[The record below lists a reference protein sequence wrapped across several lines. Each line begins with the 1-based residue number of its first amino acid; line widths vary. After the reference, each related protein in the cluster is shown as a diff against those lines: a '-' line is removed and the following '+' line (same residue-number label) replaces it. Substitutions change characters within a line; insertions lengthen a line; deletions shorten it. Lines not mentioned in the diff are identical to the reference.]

1 MVFLKEMYKVL
12 KMIIIVTG
20 GAGFIGS
27 NFIFHMLKNHPND
40 CIICL
45 DKLTYAGNLCTLRPI
60 MNQPNFSF
68 VKADICDRD
77 AIYRIFEDEHP
88 DIVVNFAAESHVD
101 RSIDSPSIFYQ
112 TNVLGTVTLL
122 EACRTYGIKRF
133 HQVSTDEVYGDLPL
147 TAAVSGFKEN
157 DLLRPSSPY
166 SSSKA
171 AADLAVLS
179 YHRTY
184 GIPVTISRSSNNY
197 GKFQHTEKLIPKMI
211 KLALKNKPL
220 PLYGDG
226 SNVRDW
232 LYVHDHCRA
241 IDMILQHG
249 RVGEIYNV
257 GAGEERSNLEIVH
270 LICRILNKPES
281 LIQFVE
287 DRKGHDVR
295 YSLDVSKIHNELG
308 WSPETAFDVGMA
320 ETIQWYEE
328 KYGENSL

>member
-1 MVFLKEMYKVL
+1 M
-12 KMIIIVTG
+12 
-20 GAGFIGS
+20 
-27 NFIFHMLKNHPND
+27 H
-40 CIICL
+40 L

-68 VKADICDRD
+68 VKVDICDRE
-77 AIYRIFEDEHP
+77 AIYRLFAAERP
-88 DIVVNFAAESHVD
+88 DMVVNFAAESHVD

-122 EACRTYGIKRF
+122 EACRIYGIKRF
-133 HQVSTDEVYGDLPL
+133 QQVSTDEVYGDLPL
-147 TAAVSGFKEN
+147 SAAAPGFKET
-157 DLLRPSSPY
+157 DQLRPSSPY

-179 YHRTY
+179 YYRTY

-197 GKFQHTEKLIPKMI
+197 GRFQHPEKLIPKMI
-211 KLALKNKPL
+211 QLALKKKPL

-257 GAGEERSNLEIVH
+257 GSGEERSNLEIVH

-287 DRKGHDVR
+287 DRKAHDIR

-320 ETIQWYEE
+320 KTIQWYEE
-328 KYGENSL
+328 EYGENAL

>member
-1 MVFLKEMYKVL
+1 MKIL
-12 KMIIIVTG
+12 ITG

-68 VKADICDRD
+68 VKVDICDRE
-77 AIYRIFEDEHP
+77 AIYRLFAAERP
-88 DIVVNFAAESHVD
+88 DMVVNFAAESHVD

-122 EACRTYGIKRF
+122 EACRIYGIKRF
-133 HQVSTDEVYGDLPL
+133 QQVSTDEVYGDLPL
-147 TAAVSGFKEN
+147 SAAAPGFKET
-157 DLLRPSSPY
+157 DQLRPSSPY

-197 GKFQHTEKLIPKMI
+197 GRFQHPEKLIPKMI
-211 KLALKNKPL
+211 QLALKKKPL

-241 IDMILQHG
+241 INMILQHG

-257 GAGEERSNLEIVH
+257 GSGEERSNLEIVR
-270 LICRILNKPES
+270 LICRSLNKPES

-295 YSLDVSKIHNELG
+295 YSLDISKIRNELG

-320 ETIQWYEE
+320 KTIQWYEE
-328 KYGENSL
+328 EYGENSL

>member
-1 MVFLKEMYKVL
+1 MLVWETLNYKSMLNFFSTLWEANSLFNCKEV
-12 KMIIIVTG
+12 
-20 GAGFIGS
+20 
-27 NFIFHMLKNHPND
+27 
-40 CIICL
+40 
-45 DKLTYAGNLCTLRPI
+45 
-60 MNQPNFSF
+60 
-68 VKADICDRD
+68 
-77 AIYRIFEDEHP
+77 
-88 DIVVNFAAESHVD
+88 
-101 RSIDSPSIFYQ
+101 
-112 TNVLGTVTLL
+112 
-122 EACRTYGIKRF
+122 
-133 HQVSTDEVYGDLPL
+133 HQVSTDKVYGDLPL
-147 TAAVSGFKEN
+147 SAAAPGFKET
-157 DLLRPSSPY
+157 DQLRPSSPY

-184 GIPVTISRSSNNY
+184 GIPVTIGRSSNNY
-197 GKFQHTEKLIPKMI
+197 GRFQHPEKLIPKMI
-211 KLALKNKPL
+211 QLALKNKPL

-241 IDMILQHG
+241 IYMILQHG

-295 YSLDVSKIHNELG
+295 YSLDISKIRNELG

-320 ETIQWYEE
+320 KTIQWYEE
-328 KYGENSL
+328 EYGENSL

>member
-1 MVFLKEMYKVL
+1 MKIL
-12 KMIIIVTG
+12 ITG

-27 NFIFHMLKNHPND
+27 NFIFYMLKKHPND
-40 CIICL
+40 RIICL
-45 DKLTYAGNLCTLRPI
+45 DKLTYAGNLGAFSSIR
-60 MNQPNFSF
+60 NQPSFRF
-68 VKADICDRD
+68 VKDDICDRE
-77 AIYRIFEDEHP
+77 AVYRLFKDEHP

-101 RSIDSPSIFYQ
+101 CSIDNPSIFYQ

-133 HQVSTDEVYGDLPL
+133 HQVSTDKVYGDLPL
-147 TAAVSGFKEN
+147 SAAVSVFKETE
-157 DLLRPSSPY
+157 LLRPSSTY

-171 AADLAVLS
+171 AAGLAVWS

-184 GIPVTISRSSNNY
+184 GMPVTISRSSNNY
-197 GKFQHTEKLIPKMI
+197 GKFQHPEKLIPKMI
-211 KLALKNKPL
+211 QLAFQDKPL

-232 LYVHDHCRA
+232 LYVDDHCRA

-249 RVGEIYNV
+249 RIGEIYNV
-257 GAGEERSNLEIVH
+257 GSGEERSNLEIVR
-270 LICRILNKPES
+270 LICRSLNKTES

-320 ETIQWYEE
+320 EMIQWYEGA
-328 KYGENSL
+328 YGENAL

>member
-1 MVFLKEMYKVL
+1 MR
-12 KMIIIVTG
+12 
-20 GAGFIGS
+20 A
-27 NFIFHMLKNHPND
+27 
-40 CIICL
+40 C
-45 DKLTYAGNLCTLRPI
+45 
-60 MNQPNFSF
+60 
-68 VKADICDRD
+68 
-77 AIYRIFEDEHP
+77 
-88 DIVVNFAAESHVD
+88 
-101 RSIDSPSIFYQ
+101 
-112 TNVLGTVTLL
+112 LGTLNYKSMLNSFSTLWEQIAFL
-122 EACRTYGIKRF
+122 IVKRF
-133 HQVSTDEVYGDLPL
+133 IKYRLIKFMVICPISRSTW
-147 TAAVSGFKEN
+147 FKET
-157 DLLRPSSPY
+157 DQLRPSSPY
-166 SSSKA
+166 SSLKA

-184 GIPVTISRSSNNY
+184 GIPVTIGRSSNNY
-197 GKFQHTEKLIPKMI
+197 AVQHPEKLIPKMI
-211 KLALKNKPL
+211 QLALKNKPL

-295 YSLDVSKIHNELG
+295 YSLDISKIRNELG

-320 ETIQWYEE
+320 KTIQWYEE
-328 KYGENSL
+328 EYGENSL

>member
-1 MVFLKEMYKVL
+1 MKIL
-12 KMIIIVTG
+12 ITG

-45 DKLTYAGNLCTLRPI
+45 DKLTYAGNLCTLRPV

-68 VKADICDRD
+68 VKADICDRE
-77 AIYRIFEDEHP
+77 AIYRLFAAERP
-88 DIVVNFAAESHVD
+88 DMVVNFAAESHVD

-122 EACRTYGIKRF
+122 EACRIYGIKRF
-133 HQVSTDEVYGDLPL
+133 QQVSTDEVYGDLPL
-147 TAAVSGFKEN
+147 SAAAPGFKET
-157 DLLRPSSPY
+157 DQLRPSSPY

-197 GKFQHTEKLIPKMI
+197 GRFQHPEKLIPKMI
-211 KLALKNKPL
+211 QLALKKKPL

-295 YSLDVSKIHNELG
+295 YSLDVSKIRNELG
-308 WSPETAFDVGMA
+308 WCPETAFDVGMA
-320 ETIQWYEE
+320 KTIQWYEE
-328 KYGENSL
+328 EYGENSL

>member
-1 MVFLKEMYKVL
+1 MKIL
-12 KMIIIVTG
+12 ITG

-68 VKADICDRD
+68 VKADICDKD
-77 AIYRIFEDEHP
+77 AICRIFEAERP
-88 DIVVNFAAESHVD
+88 DMVVNFAAESHVD

-122 EACRTYGIKRF
+122 EACRIYGIKRF
-133 HQVSTDEVYGDLPL
+133 QQVSTDEVYGDLPL
-147 TAAVSGFKEN
+147 SAAAPGFKET
-157 DLLRPSSPY
+157 DQLRPSSPY

-179 YHRTY
+179 YYRTY

-197 GKFQHTEKLIPKMI
+197 GRFQHPEKLIPKMI
-211 KLALKNKPL
+211 QLALKNKPL

-270 LICRILNKPES
+270 LICRTLNKPES

-295 YSLDVSKIHNELG
+295 YSLDISKIRNELG

-320 ETIQWYEE
+320 KTIQWYEE
-328 KYGENSL
+328 EYGENSL

>member
-1 MVFLKEMYKVL
+1 
-12 KMIIIVTG
+12 
-20 GAGFIGS
+20 
-27 NFIFHMLKNHPND
+27 
-40 CIICL
+40 
-45 DKLTYAGNLCTLRPI
+45 

-68 VKADICDRD
+68 VKADICDRE
-77 AIYRIFEDEHP
+77 AIYRLFAAERP
-88 DIVVNFAAESHVD
+88 DMVVNFAAESHVD

-122 EACRTYGIKRF
+122 EACRIYGIKRF
-133 HQVSTDEVYGDLPL
+133 QQVSTDEVYGDLPL
-147 TAAVSGFKEN
+147 SAAAPGFKET
-157 DLLRPSSPY
+157 DQLRPSSPY

-197 GKFQHTEKLIPKMI
+197 GRFQHPEKLIPKMI
-211 KLALKNKPL
+211 QFALKKKPL

-232 LYVHDHCRA
+232 LYVDDHCRA

-295 YSLDVSKIHNELG
+295 YSLDVSKIRNELG
-308 WSPETAFDVGMA
+308 WCPETAFDVGMA
-320 ETIQWYEE
+320 KTIQWYEE
-328 KYGENSL
+328 EYGENAL

>member
-1 MVFLKEMYKVL
+1 MNMKIL
-12 KMIIIVTG
+12 ITG

-45 DKLTYAGNLCTLRPI
+45 DKLTYAGNLCTLRSI

-68 VKADICDRD
+68 VKADIYDRE
-77 AIYRIFEDEHP
+77 AIYRIFAAEHP
-88 DIVVNFAAESHVD
+88 DMVVNFAAESHVD
-101 RSIDSPSIFYQ
+101 RSIDHPSIFYQ

-133 HQVSTDEVYGDLPL
+133 HQVSTDEVYGDFPL
-147 TAAVSGFKEN
+147 IAAVSGFKEN
-157 DLLRPSSPY
+157 DPLRPSSPY

-171 AADLAVLS
+171 AADLVVLS

-197 GKFQHTEKLIPKMI
+197 GKFQHPEKLIPKMI
-211 KLALKNKPL
+211 QFALKNKPL

-232 LYVHDHCRA
+232 LYVDDHCRA

-257 GAGEERSNLEIVH
+257 GSREECSNLEIVR
-270 LICRILNKPES
+270 LISRTLNKPES

>member
-1 MVFLKEMYKVL
+1 
-12 KMIIIVTG
+12 
-20 GAGFIGS
+20 
-27 NFIFHMLKNHPND
+27 
-40 CIICL
+40 
-45 DKLTYAGNLCTLRPI
+45 

-68 VKADICDRD
+68 VKADICDRE
-77 AIYRIFEDEHP
+77 AIYRLFAAERP
-88 DIVVNFAAESHVD
+88 DMVVNFAAESHVA

-122 EACRTYGIKRF
+122 EACRIYGIKRF
-133 HQVSTDEVYGDLPL
+133 QQVSTDEVYGDLPL
-147 TAAVSGFKEN
+147 SAAAPGFKET
-157 DLLRPSSPY
+157 DQLRPSSPY

-197 GKFQHTEKLIPKMI
+197 GRFQHPEKLIPKMI
-211 KLALKNKPL
+211 QFALKKKPL

-295 YSLDVSKIHNELG
+295 YSLDVSKIRNELG
-308 WSPETAFDVGMA
+308 WCPETAFDVGMA
-320 ETIQWYEE
+320 KTIQWYEE
-328 KYGENSL
+328 EYGENAL

>member
-1 MVFLKEMYKVL
+1 MKIL
-12 KMIIIVTG
+12 ITG

-77 AIYRIFEDEHP
+77 AICRIFEAERP
-88 DIVVNFAAESHVD
+88 DMVVNFAAESHVD

-122 EACRTYGIKRF
+122 EACRIYGIKRF
-133 HQVSTDEVYGDLPL
+133 QQVSTDEVYGDLPL
-147 TAAVSGFKEN
+147 SAAAPGFKET
-157 DLLRPSSPY
+157 DQLRPSSPY

-179 YHRTY
+179 YYRTY

-197 GKFQHTEKLIPKMI
+197 GRFQHPEKLIPKMI
-211 KLALKNKPL
+211 QLALKKKPL

-257 GAGEERSNLEIVH
+257 GSGEERSNLEIVH

-295 YSLDVSKIHNELG
+295 YSLDISKIRNELG

-320 ETIQWYEE
+320 KTIQWYEE
-328 KYGENSL
+328 EYGENSL

>member
-1 MVFLKEMYKVL
+1 
-12 KMIIIVTG
+12 
-20 GAGFIGS
+20 
-27 NFIFHMLKNHPND
+27 
-40 CIICL
+40 
-45 DKLTYAGNLCTLRPI
+45 

-68 VKADICDRD
+68 VKADICDRE
-77 AIYRIFEDEHP
+77 AIYRLFAAERP
-88 DIVVNFAAESHVD
+88 DMVVNFAAESHVD

-122 EACRTYGIKRF
+122 EACRIYGIKRF
-133 HQVSTDEVYGDLPL
+133 QQVSTDEVYGDLPL
-147 TAAVSGFKEN
+147 SAAAPGFKET
-157 DLLRPSSPY
+157 DQLRPSSPY

-197 GKFQHTEKLIPKMI
+197 GRFQHPEKLIPKMI
-211 KLALKNKPL
+211 QFALKKKPL

-295 YSLDVSKIHNELG
+295 YSLDVSKIRNELG
-308 WSPETAFDVGMA
+308 WCPETAFDVGMA
-320 ETIQWYEE
+320 KTIQWYEE
-328 KYGENSL
+328 EYGENAL

>member
-1 MVFLKEMYKVL
+1 MLVWETLNYKSMLNFFSTLWEANSLFNCKEV
-12 KMIIIVTG
+12 
-20 GAGFIGS
+20 
-27 NFIFHMLKNHPND
+27 
-40 CIICL
+40 
-45 DKLTYAGNLCTLRPI
+45 
-60 MNQPNFSF
+60 
-68 VKADICDRD
+68 
-77 AIYRIFEDEHP
+77 
-88 DIVVNFAAESHVD
+88 
-101 RSIDSPSIFYQ
+101 
-112 TNVLGTVTLL
+112 
-122 EACRTYGIKRF
+122 
-133 HQVSTDEVYGDLPL
+133 HQVSTDKVYGDLPL
-147 TAAVSGFKEN
+147 SAAAPGFKET
-157 DLLRPSSPY
+157 DQLRPSSPY
-166 SSSKA
+166 SSLKA

-184 GIPVTISRSSNNY
+184 GIPVTIGRSSNNY
-197 GKFQHTEKLIPKMI
+197 GRFQHPEKLIPKMI
-211 KLALKNKPL
+211 QLALKNKPL

-270 LICRILNKPES
+270 LICRTLNKPES

-295 YSLDVSKIHNELG
+295 YSLDISKIRNELG

-320 ETIQWYEE
+320 KTIQWYEE
-328 KYGENSL
+328 EYGENSL

>member
-1 MVFLKEMYKVL
+1 
-12 KMIIIVTG
+12 
-20 GAGFIGS
+20 
-27 NFIFHMLKNHPND
+27 
-40 CIICL
+40 
-45 DKLTYAGNLCTLRPI
+45 

-68 VKADICDRD
+68 VKADICDRE
-77 AIYRIFEDEHP
+77 AIYRLFAAERP
-88 DIVVNFAAESHVD
+88 DMVVNFAAESHVD

-122 EACRTYGIKRF
+122 EACRIYGIKRF
-133 HQVSTDEVYGDLPL
+133 QQVSTDEVYGDLPL
-147 TAAVSGFKEN
+147 SAAAPGFKET
-157 DLLRPSSPY
+157 DQLRPSSPY

-197 GKFQHTEKLIPKMI
+197 GRFQHPEKLIPKMI
-211 KLALKNKPL
+211 QLALKNKPL

-320 ETIQWYEE
+320 KTIQWYEE

>member
-1 MVFLKEMYKVL
+1 MLNFFSTLWEANSLFNCKEV
-12 KMIIIVTG
+12 
-20 GAGFIGS
+20 
-27 NFIFHMLKNHPND
+27 
-40 CIICL
+40 
-45 DKLTYAGNLCTLRPI
+45 
-60 MNQPNFSF
+60 
-68 VKADICDRD
+68 
-77 AIYRIFEDEHP
+77 
-88 DIVVNFAAESHVD
+88 
-101 RSIDSPSIFYQ
+101 
-112 TNVLGTVTLL
+112 
-122 EACRTYGIKRF
+122 
-133 HQVSTDEVYGDLPL
+133 HQVSTDKVYGDLPL
-147 TAAVSGFKEN
+147 SAAAPGFKET
-157 DLLRPSSPY
+157 DQLRPSSPY

-184 GIPVTISRSSNNY
+184 GIPVTIGRISIIY
-197 GKFQHTEKLIPKMI
+197 GRFHHPDKLILNMI
-211 KLALKNKPL
+211 QLALNNNPL

-295 YSLDVSKIHNELG
+295 YSLDISKIRNELG

-320 ETIQWYEE
+320 KTIQWYEE
-328 KYGENSL
+328 EYGENSL

>member
-1 MVFLKEMYKVL
+1 MLVWETLNYKSMLNFFSTLWEANSLFNCKEV
-12 KMIIIVTG
+12 
-20 GAGFIGS
+20 
-27 NFIFHMLKNHPND
+27 
-40 CIICL
+40 
-45 DKLTYAGNLCTLRPI
+45 
-60 MNQPNFSF
+60 
-68 VKADICDRD
+68 
-77 AIYRIFEDEHP
+77 
-88 DIVVNFAAESHVD
+88 
-101 RSIDSPSIFYQ
+101 
-112 TNVLGTVTLL
+112 
-122 EACRTYGIKRF
+122 
-133 HQVSTDEVYGDLPL
+133 HQVSTDKVYGDLPL
-147 TAAVSGFKEN
+147 TAAVSGFKET
-157 DLLRPSSPY
+157 DQLRPSSPY

-197 GKFQHTEKLIPKMI
+197 GRFQHPEKLIPKMI
-211 KLALKNKPL
+211 QLALKKKPL

-241 IDMILQHG
+241 IDMMLQHG

-270 LICRILNKPES
+270 LICRTLNKPES

-320 ETIQWYEE
+320 KTIQWYEE
-328 KYGENSL
+328 EYGENAL

>member
-1 MVFLKEMYKVL
+1 
-12 KMIIIVTG
+12 
-20 GAGFIGS
+20 
-27 NFIFHMLKNHPND
+27 
-40 CIICL
+40 
-45 DKLTYAGNLCTLRPI
+45 

-68 VKADICDRD
+68 VKVDICDRE
-77 AIYRIFEDEHP
+77 AIYRLFAAERP
-88 DIVVNFAAESHVD
+88 DMVVNFAAESHVD

-122 EACRTYGIKRF
+122 EACRIYGIKRF
-133 HQVSTDEVYGDLPL
+133 QQVSTDEVYGDLPL
-147 TAAVSGFKEN
+147 SAAAPGFKET
-157 DLLRPSSPY
+157 DQLRPSSPY

-197 GKFQHTEKLIPKMI
+197 GRFQHPEKLIPKMI
-211 KLALKNKPL
+211 QLALKKKPL

-257 GAGEERSNLEIVH
+257 GSGEERSNLEIVH

-295 YSLDVSKIHNELG
+295 YSLDISKIRNELG

-320 ETIQWYEE
+320 KTIQWYEE
-328 KYGENSL
+328 EYGENSL

>member
-1 MVFLKEMYKVL
+1 
-12 KMIIIVTG
+12 
-20 GAGFIGS
+20 
-27 NFIFHMLKNHPND
+27 
-40 CIICL
+40 
-45 DKLTYAGNLCTLRPI
+45 

-68 VKADICDRD
+68 VKVDICDRE
-77 AIYRIFEDEHP
+77 AIYRLFAAERP
-88 DIVVNFAAESHVD
+88 DMVVNFAAESHVD

-122 EACRTYGIKRF
+122 EACRIYGIKRF
-133 HQVSTDEVYGDLPL
+133 QQISTDEVYGDLPL
-147 TAAVSGFKEN
+147 SAAAPGFKET
-157 DLLRPSSPY
+157 DQLRSSSPY

-179 YHRTY
+179 YYRTY

-197 GKFQHTEKLIPKMI
+197 GRFQHPEKLIPKMI
-211 KLALKNKPL
+211 QLALKKKPL

-257 GAGEERSNLEIVH
+257 GSGEERSNLEIVH

-295 YSLDVSKIHNELG
+295 YSLDISKIRNELG

-320 ETIQWYEE
+320 KTIQWYEE
-328 KYGENSL
+328 EYGEKAL

>member
-1 MVFLKEMYKVL
+1 MLVWETLNYKSMLNFFSTLWEANSLFNCKEV
-12 KMIIIVTG
+12 
-20 GAGFIGS
+20 
-27 NFIFHMLKNHPND
+27 
-40 CIICL
+40 
-45 DKLTYAGNLCTLRPI
+45 
-60 MNQPNFSF
+60 
-68 VKADICDRD
+68 
-77 AIYRIFEDEHP
+77 
-88 DIVVNFAAESHVD
+88 
-101 RSIDSPSIFYQ
+101 
-112 TNVLGTVTLL
+112 
-122 EACRTYGIKRF
+122 
-133 HQVSTDEVYGDLPL
+133 HQVSTDKVYGDLPL
-147 TAAVSGFKEN
+147 SAAAPGFKET
-157 DLLRPSSPY
+157 DQLRPSSPY
-166 SSSKA
+166 SSLKA

-179 YHRTY
+179 YHRTI
-184 GIPVTISRSSNNY
+184 GRSSNNY
-197 GKFQHTEKLIPKMI
+197 GRFQHPEKLIPKMI
-211 KLALKNKPL
+211 QLALKNKPL

-295 YSLDVSKIHNELG
+295 YSLDISKIRNELG

-320 ETIQWYEE
+320 KTIQWYEE
-328 KYGENSL
+328 EYGENSL

>member
-1 MVFLKEMYKVL
+1 
-12 KMIIIVTG
+12 
-20 GAGFIGS
+20 
-27 NFIFHMLKNHPND
+27 
-40 CIICL
+40 
-45 DKLTYAGNLCTLRPI
+45 

-68 VKADICDRD
+68 VKADICDRE
-77 AIYRIFEDEHP
+77 AIYRLFAAERP
-88 DIVVNFAAESHVD
+88 DMVVNFAAESHVN

-122 EACRTYGIKRF
+122 EACRIYGIKRF
-133 HQVSTDEVYGDLPL
+133 QQVSTDEVYGDLPL
-147 TAAVSGFKEN
+147 SAAAPGFKET
-157 DLLRPSSPY
+157 DQLRPSSPY

-197 GKFQHTEKLIPKMI
+197 GRFQHPEKLIPKMI
-211 KLALKNKPL
+211 QFALKKKPL

-295 YSLDVSKIHNELG
+295 YSLDVSKIRNELG
-308 WSPETAFDVGMA
+308 WCPETAFDVGMA
-320 ETIQWYEE
+320 KTIQWYEE
-328 KYGENSL
+328 EYGENAL

>member
-1 MVFLKEMYKVL
+1 MNMKIL
-12 KMIIIVTG
+12 ITG

-68 VKADICDRD
+68 VKVNICDRE
-77 AIYRIFEDEHP
+77 AIYRLFADERP
-88 DIVVNFAAESHVD
+88 DMVVNFAAESHVD

-133 HQVSTDEVYGDLPL
+133 QQVSTDEVYGDLPL
-147 TAAVSGFKEN
+147 SAAAPGFKET
-157 DLLRPSSPY
+157 DQLRPSSPY

-197 GKFQHTEKLIPKMI
+197 GRFQHPEKLIPKMMQ
-211 KLALKNKPL
+211 LALKNKPL

-232 LYVHDHCRA
+232 LYVDDHCRA

-257 GAGEERSNLEIVH
+257 GSGEERSNLEIVH
-270 LICRILNKPES
+270 LICRSLNKTES

-320 ETIQWYEE
+320 KTIQWYEE
-328 KYGENSL
+328 EYGENSL